1 MTICFLFFRGIAEVP
16 ETNDTSQT
24 IAATAAAEPI
34 EEEPQDVEYYI
45 ANYPYQSIEQGDLT
59 FNAGDVIMVVKKD
72 GEWWTGKI
80 GETVGIF
87 PSNYV
92 QKVDV
97 VSVFIC

>member
-1 MTICFLFFRGIAEVP
+1 MVLSRGIAEVP
-16 ETNDTSQT
+16 EINDNHTSIQQPTNDIQ
-24 IAATAAAEPI
+24 
-34 EEEPQDVEYYI
+34 EEIEYYI

-59 FNAGDVIMVVKKD
+59 FNAGDMIAVLKKD

-80 GETVGIF
+80 GDNVGIF

-97 VSVFIC
+97 VSITLWCSN